1 MAPSFVVGLGLL
13 VGGFFS
19 RLRRD
24 ELLEFFVGTQRGEV
38 RVFGHP
44 VEFVEALFDRQREI
58 GQRLLPVLVS
68 LLVAVGDVRM
78 AVEVFAGAAVDAS
91 GVVGVQAVSHRFVFL
106 PIRLDQFERVVQS
119 AIDDAGQRQA
129 RDDFTVFG
137 PRKDVLLKDRDLDT
151 AGFFLRLA
159 PGQTLQIKATLGLGS
174 GSQVCVSTFRNH
186 CEPETLR
193 VQRGLWI
200 DNGKDPREFDSFYF
214 QKFYERDEQ
223 DRPYWFDLTIESV
236 GVLPAKDI
244 LTRSIEILKGKL
256 LEFLKAPVQREE
268 PGWYRIDAEG
278 ETFTLG
284 HLVQELLYRDK
295 NVEFVSRDIGH
306 PLVPKLAVRF
316 STKQQPEK
324 ILETFKREALELC
337 ENVLRSV

>member
-1 MAPSFVVGLGLL
+1 LGEKNGQALTYKRVFTMENAKLSLNGYRLDCELKGVPVAFVNA
-13 VGGFFS
+13 
-19 RLRRD
+19 LRRIALA
-24 ELLEFFVGTQRGEV
+24 ELPIVVLTNVDIVENTTGLTHEMLRHRVEMMPVNVTPEEV
-38 RVFGHP
+38 AVIRDTRIELTTGATESP
-44 VEFVEALFDRQREI
+44 VEVTT
-58 GQRLLPVLVS
+58 
-68 LLVAVGDVRM
+68 
-78 AVEVFAGAAVDAS
+78 
-91 GVVGVQAVSHRFVFL
+91 
-106 PIRLDQFERVVQS
+106 
-119 AIDDAGQRQA
+119 
-129 RDDFTVFG
+129 DDFTIFG

-151 AGFFLRLA
+151 PGYFLRLA
-159 PGQTLQIKATLGLGS
+159 PGQTLQIKAALGLGS

-186 CEPETLR
+186 CDPETLR

-200 DNGKDPREFDSFYF
+200 DNGKDPREFDSFYY
-214 QKFYERDEQ
+214 QKFYERDEN
-223 DRPYWFDLTIESV
+223 DRPYWFDFTIESV

-244 LTRSIEILKGKL
+244 LRRSVEVLKGKL
-256 LEFLKAPVQREE
+256 VEFLKAPVQREE

-295 NVEFVSRDIGH
+295 NVDFVSRDIGH

-324 ILETFKREALELC
+324 VLETFKREALELC